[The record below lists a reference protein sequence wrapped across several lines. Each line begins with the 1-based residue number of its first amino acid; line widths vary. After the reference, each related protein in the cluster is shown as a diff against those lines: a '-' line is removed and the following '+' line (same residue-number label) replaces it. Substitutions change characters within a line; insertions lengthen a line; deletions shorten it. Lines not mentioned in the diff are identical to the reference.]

1 MQKDAT
7 IVAPFA
13 ATRIGVAEF
22 DHLSWQDAQPVHI
35 QRLWSGAKAPAAR
48 HAEARIIWTDEALTV
63 RFICN
68 QLEPPLVNPHP
79 DLSRKKIGLWETDVC
94 ELFIAPGSQT
104 PGRYLEFE
112 VAPTG
117 EWIDLVIDF
126 TTGERQTDWEFHSG
140 MIAAASVSDGTVA
153 MAMQVPWS
161 QSLSRPKPNDV
172 WRGNLFRCSGVG
184 NERYL
189 AWQPTG
195 TPEPLFHV
203 PEAFGWIQFV
213 RE

>member
-7 IVAPFA
+7 IVAPFT
-13 ATRIGVAEF
+13 ATNISVAEF
-22 DHLSWQDAQPVHI
+22 DHSFWQAAPPASIH
-35 QRLWSGAKAPAAR
+35 RLWSGTEAPASR
-48 HAEARIIWTDEALTV
+48 HAEARIIWNDETLTV

-68 QLEPPLVNPHP
+68 QLEPLLVNSHP

-94 ELFIAPGSQT
+94 ELFIAPGSET
-104 PGRYLEFE
+104 PSRYLEFE

-126 TTGERQTDWEFHSG
+126 TSGERRTNWEFHSG
-140 MIAAASVSDGTVA
+140 MIAATLVSDGVVA
-153 MAMQVPWS
+153 MAMQVPWNE
-161 QSLSRPKPNDV
+161 SLPKPEPNDV
-172 WRGNLFRCSGVG
+172 WRGNLFRCIGVG

-203 PEAFGWIQFV
+203 PDAFGWIQFV
-213 RE
+213 G

>member
-1 MQKDAT
+1 MERDAT

-22 DHLSWQDAQPVHI
+22 DHPSWQDAQPVHI
-35 QRLWSGAKAPAAR
+35 QRLWSGAEAPASR

-68 QLEPPLVNPHP
+68 QLEPLLVNPHP
-79 DLSRKKIGLWETDVC
+79 DLSQKKIGLWETDVC
-94 ELFIAPGSQT
+94 ELFIAPGSET
-104 PGRYLEFE
+104 PTRYLEFE

-117 EWIDLVIDF
+117 EWIDLIIDF
-126 TTGERQTDWEFHSG
+126 TSGERQTDWEFHSG
-140 MIAAASVSDGTVA
+140 MIAAARVSDATVA
-153 MAMQVPWS
+153 LAMQVPWS
-161 QSLSRPKPNDV
+161 HALPRPEPNDV
-172 WRGNLFRCSGVG
+172 WRGNLFRCTGAG
-184 NERYL
+184 TERYL

-213 RE
+213 R

>member
-1 MQKDAT
+1 MENDAT

-22 DHLSWQDAQPVHI
+22 DHPSWQDAQPAHI
-35 QRLWSGAKAPAAR
+35 GRLWSGDEAPASR

-63 RFICN
+63 RFVCN
-68 QLEPPLVNPHP
+68 QLEPFLVNQHP
-79 DLSRKKIGLWETDVC
+79 DLSRKTIGLWETDVC
-94 ELFIAPGSQT
+94 ELFIAPGSET
-104 PGRYLEFE
+104 PDRYLEFE

-117 EWIDLVIDF
+117 EWIDLGIDF
-126 TTGERQTDWEFHSG
+126 TSGERQTDWELHSG
-140 MIAAASVSDGTVA
+140 MIAAVRDSDSVVA
-153 MAMQVPWS
+153 MAMQLPWS
-161 QSLSRPKPNDV
+161 QLLPRPKPNDV
-172 WRGNLFRCSGVG
+172 WRGNLFRCTGVG

-189 AWQPTG
+189 AWQPTN

-213 RE
+213 R